1 MEGALC
7 SPRSGLDRASV
18 AAFSLNDWG
27 LTVGRIYRSCLI
39 LGLIFVSPALGQY
52 VAVIQACNRDLVEF
66 CAPDRPDEFHLA
78 KCTEAHFQDF
88 TESCKTALVKI
99 ASLTAACGADVHE
112 QCPGVRPN
120 AGRVLQCVKRHFAS
134 LSDSCKDAIGHA
146 AERKLRTH

>member
-52 VAVIQACNRDLVEF
+52 VAVIQACNRGPCGIL
-66 CAPDRPDEFHLA
+66 RPR
-78 KCTEAHFQDF
+78 
-88 TESCKTALVKI
+88 S
-99 ASLTAACGADVHE
+99 
-112 QCPGVRPN
+112 PGRISP
-120 AGRVLQCVKRHFAS
+120 S
-134 LSDSCKDAIGHA
+134 
-146 AERKLRTH
+146 

>member
-1 MEGALC
+1 
-7 SPRSGLDRASV
+7 
-18 AAFSLNDWG
+18 
-27 LTVGRIYRSCLI
+27 
-39 LGLIFVSPALGQY
+39 
-52 VAVIQACNRDLVEF
+52 
-66 CAPDRPDEFHLA
+66 
-78 KCTEAHFQDF
+78 
-88 TESCKTALVKI
+88 VKI